1 MICEQP
7 GSNQISLKGI
17 FNSQYFFCYRNMLWA
32 MLLTA
37 VALDTVGGLSAGL
50 GHLTVGRNNLPSVL
64 RVPFLLVVHL
74 EEVRDRDVHRA
85 MAYAVATS
93 GAGDGRLTLNDSPDM
108 EKGIL
113 LLFVEGM
120 KLLQIR
126 VDVGQFIHTA

>member
-1 MICEQP
+1 MPHLLRHRLFMICEQP

-64 RVPFLLVVHL
+64 RVPFLLIVHL
-74 EEVRDRDVHRA
+74 EEVRDRDVHGTVT
-85 MAYAVATS
+85 YAVTAS
-93 GAGDGRLTLNDSPDM
+93 GARDRRLTFDDSPDM
-108 EKGIL
+108 EEGIPL
-113 LLFVEGM
+113 LVVKGM
-120 KLLQIR
+120 KLL
-126 VDVGQFIHTA
+126 